1 MEKKT
6 KKTIIISSVVTG
18 VVGISVLLGLVFT
31 GRYVGWG
38 PFSYLA
44 FNAHINNILKKYDS
58 DTRKQEIV
66 FYGASNFRLWEE
78 MEEDMNPYIV
88 QNHGFGGSTDV
99 NLVEQAEK
107 LLYPYEPQIVVFQT
121 GSNDYASKT
130 GSDEEKIAS
139 GMEYKK
145 EMFSTFHERLP
156 NAQFVVMAGILMPG
170 RSQYDEIVKQ
180 INKEIKEYSMTCEYL
195 TFVDSEQMT
204 VNEDGTHKNELFIKD
219 GIHLTHEARIMWAND
234 YIKPT
239 LKTVIGANNIQG
251 VTR

>member
-1 MEKKT
+1 MEKKA
-6 KKTIIISSVVTG
+6 KKTIFISSVVTG

-58 DTRKQEIV
+58 NTRKQEIV

-78 MEEDMNPYIV
+78 MEEDMKPYIV
-88 QNHGFGGSTDV
+88 QNHGFGGSTDI

-130 GSDEEKIAS
+130 CSDEEKIAS
-139 GMEYKK
+139 GVEYKK
-145 EMFSTFHERLP
+145 EMFSIFHEKLP

-180 INKEIKEYSMTCEYL
+180 INKEIKEYALSCDYL
-195 TFVDSEQMT
+195 TFVDSEKMT
-204 VNEDGTHKNELFIKD
+204 VNEDGTHKTELFIKD

-239 LKTVIGANNIQG
+239 LKTVIENNNIKG
-251 VTR
+251 VTK